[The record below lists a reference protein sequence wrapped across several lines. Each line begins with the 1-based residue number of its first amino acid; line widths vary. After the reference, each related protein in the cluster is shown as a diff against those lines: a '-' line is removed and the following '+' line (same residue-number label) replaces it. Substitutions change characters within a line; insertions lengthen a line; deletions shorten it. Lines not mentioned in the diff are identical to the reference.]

1 MITDP
6 ATLGFYMC
14 ILYFVVDS
22 PASGGDVGAY
32 TGSAMEARGQG
43 DHAVRHCR

>member
-1 MITDP
+1 VEETWERTP
-6 ATLGFYMC
+6 EVLF
-14 ILYFVVDS
+14 LYFVVDS

-32 TGSAMEARGQG
+32 TGSAVEARGQG